1 MLLFTCYC
9 FCTLQVLYVYC
20 MYLYK
25 INTYII
31 DNNTTLSNLQFLIEK
46 DTNISVNQQILTD
59 YYGNILLNDIPVL
72 AQINVRIIIT
82 QYIKC
87 FYNLKMISLI

>member
-9 FCTLQVLYVYC
+9 FYILQVLYVYC

-31 DNNTTLSNLQFLIEK
+31 DSNTTLSNLQFLIEK
-46 DTNISVNQQILTD
+46 DTNISINQQILTD
-59 YYGNILLNDIPVL
+59 YYGNILLNDIPIL

-82 QYIKC
+82 QYIKY
-87 FYNLKMISLI
+87 FYNLKITSLI